1 MAKKDKFGEMK
12 IKLVMKLRRMSRA
25 AAVAEIARMDAA
37 RKKAETKGACGEN
50 GVGDIYRSGGHMV
63 GIADADAGMS
73 AEEFFGCE

>member
-37 RKKAETKGACGEN
+37 RKKGEEARDEDDLSDALKPPVVRAS
-50 GVGDIYRSGGHMV
+50 GVGRRV
-63 GIADADAGMS
+63 LT
-73 AEEFFGCE
+73 AEEFFLGE